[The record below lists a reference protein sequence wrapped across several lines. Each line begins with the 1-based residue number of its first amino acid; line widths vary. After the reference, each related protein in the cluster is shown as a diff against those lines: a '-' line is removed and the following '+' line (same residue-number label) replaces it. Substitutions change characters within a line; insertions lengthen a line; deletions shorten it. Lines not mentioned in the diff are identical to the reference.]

1 MFSRW
6 KKSPVP
12 VRHPDGL
19 VIRVGAATDVGQ
31 VRSENQDA
39 LGLFPEEA
47 PRLFVVCDG
56 MGGHKDGGLAS
67 RVAVQA
73 LAEAFAAAPPP
84 LAHRLRHAV
93 ESANAAVWNQ
103 ADSNGAGRRMGT
115 TCTALGIGEGR
126 VVLAHVGDSR
136 AYRVAES
143 ALEQVSDDHTVAAEM
158 QATGVLTASE
168 AARHPRRHALTRALG
183 SAPDVEVLI
192 RDLGPP
198 RDGDKYLLCSD
209 GLAPVEMHEVHR
221 VARDYD
227 PQEAAEWLVAQAN
240 ANGGPDNITVLIL
253 EIASVE

>member
-6 KKSPVP
+6 KKA
-12 VRHPDGL
+12 HPPPRSADGL
-19 VIRVGAATDVGQ
+19 AVRVGAATDVGQ

-39 LGLFPEEA
+39 LGVFPEEE

-56 MGGHKDGGLAS
+56 MGGHQDGGLAS

-84 LAHRLRHAV
+84 LAHRLKHAV
-93 ESANAAVWNQ
+93 ESANAAVWQ
-103 ADSNGAGRRMGT
+103 RSDSNGDGRRMGT
-115 TCTALGIGEGR
+115 TCTVLGIGEGR

-136 AYRVAES
+136 AYRVTDA
-143 ALEQVSDDHTVAAEM
+143 ALEQVSEDHTVAAEM
-158 QATGVLTASE
+158 QATGVLTATE

-183 SAPDVEVLI
+183 TAPHVEVLI

-198 RDGDKYLLCSD
+198 RDGDKFLLCSD
-209 GLAPVEMHEVHR
+209 GLAPVDHPEVLR
-221 VARDYD
+221 VARDYE

-240 ANGGPDNITVLIL
+240 AGGGPDNITVVI
-253 EIASVE
+253 VEVAATE